1 MVIARISGL
10 CGAQEQYALDLHAVL
25 AGNLF
30 LSLKQ
35 DGDTKI
41 GDIGMTKVPGLATWR

>member
-1 MVIARISGL
+1 MVLKNSMP
-10 CGAQEQYALDLHAVL
+10 YTVVL
-25 AGNLF
+25 AGNLL